1 MEGWKNYGKILS
13 IGLEQRRAFL
23 LEEAIPFGGSN
34 SLSGSHSFGGV
45 PSFYWK
51 PFLLVETIPFSGSE
65 SFKLQPSICFKE
77 ILNLNIMYL
86 NIC

>member
-13 IGLEQRRAFL
+13 TGLEQRRTFL
-23 LEEAIPFGGSN
+23 FEEAIPFGGSN
-34 SLSGSHSFGGV
+34 SLSGSHPFGRV

-65 SFKLQPSICFKE
+65 SFKLQPSIRFKE
-77 ILNLNIMYL
+77 ILDLNIMYL